1 MSDEAAVV
9 TAAKQLLTKDEAALL
24 LEIGLREKAIDV
36 DPAAA
41 NDPNLQVVYDSTH
54 MGLLDDIKSLGLR
67 IMSRWNKELYGLVCP
82 AKSPAG
88 NDDAKK
94 LRDKLLGALNLDEA
108 ALIAAVVPGLMFLGA
123 PAAIAAAVAPLI
135 VKKFIIPTKD
145 ELCDA
150 WGEAMQA

>member
-9 TAAKQLLTKDEAALL
+9 TAATKLLTKDEAALL
-24 LEIGLREKAIDV
+24 LEIGLRKKAIDA
-36 DPAAA
+36 DPTAAD
-41 NDPNLQVVYDSTH
+41 DPNLHVVYDSTH
-54 MGLLDDIKSLGLR
+54 MGLLDDVKSLGLR

-82 AKSPAG
+82 PKSAKG
-88 NDDAKK
+88 NVEAKK

-123 PAAIAAAVAPLI
+123 PAAIAAAVAPVI
-135 VKKFIIPTKD
+135 VKMFIIPAKD

-150 WGEAMQA
+150 WGEAMKA